1 MTFDQS
7 TYDIRCEWGE
17 QGIRQLAPRSDAV
30 IIVDVLSFS
39 TCVSIATS
47 RGAHILPY
55 AFNDDTRF
63 VFARSRNAVLAGAR
77 GKSAYSLSPAS
88 LLQIVAGTRLVLS
101 SPNGATLTLATGN
114 TPTFAGC
121 LRNCRA
127 VAQAAL
133 CCGTSIAVIPAGE
146 RWPGDGSLRVAFEDM
161 VGAGALIAH
170 LIGRRSPEAEAAV
183 AVYQHTRERLLEVL
197 TQCDS
202 GQELCQ
208 RGYQADI
215 ALAAQVDIDD
225 CAPIVQDG
233 AYIKEHT
240 KSETA

>member
-1 MTFDQS
+1 MTFDQCR
-7 TYDIRCEWGE
+7 YNIRCEWGE
-17 QGIRQLAPRSDAV
+17 QGVRQLAPRSDAV

-55 AFNDDTRF
+55 AFNNDTRF
-63 VFARSRNAVLAGAR
+63 AFAQSRSAVLAGPR
-77 GKSAYSLSPAS
+77 GKSAYSLSPES
-88 LLQIVAGTRLVLS
+88 LLHIAAGTRLVLP
-101 SPNGATLTLATGN
+101 SPNGAALTLATGN

-127 VAQAAL
+127 VAQAAQR
-133 CCGTSIAVIPAGE
+133 CGRRIAVIPTGE

-161 VGAGALIAH
+161 VGAGAIIEH
-170 LIGRRSPEAEAAV
+170 LTGPRSPEAEAAV

-202 GQELCQ
+202 GQELRQ
-208 RGYQADI
+208 RGYETDI

-233 AYIKEHT
+233 AYVKMLR
-240 KSETA
+240 